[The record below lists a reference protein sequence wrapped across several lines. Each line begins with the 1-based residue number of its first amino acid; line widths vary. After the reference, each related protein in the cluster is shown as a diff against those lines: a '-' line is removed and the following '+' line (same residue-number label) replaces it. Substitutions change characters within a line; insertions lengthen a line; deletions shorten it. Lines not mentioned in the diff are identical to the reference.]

1 MEITKATKGTK
12 MPIAVYTKLEGDV
25 GRCPTPQQGE
35 RACVPRRTE
44 NGEGK
49 TERPC
54 GATDEVSGQE
64 AKP

>member
-1 MEITKATKGTK
+1 
-12 MPIAVYTKLEGDV
+12 MPIRVYTRIEGDV

-44 NGEGK
+44 NGERK